1 MLFLTTVT
9 RWIGIGRS
17 DNVIIKASGTPYVFD
32 INNVTNLKA
41 EGTGS
46 KFLYTRSTSNTKGG
60 YDEIHCTSSYQTI
73 RDEYGVDPITTVLEL
88 SVFPNGDHTKTPTTR
103 YISIYDFC
111 YAWAHNPYPQ
121 YSWLVYSE
129 KSRRDVRV
137 LVNMTLTDLVGKDN
151 QFDENNSQWFFFVDP
166 LEQIHPEWTIY
177 NP

>member
-9 RWIGIGRS
+9 SWKGVGRS

-32 INNVTNLKA
+32 INNVTNLQA

-46 KFLYTRSTSNTKGG
+46 KFLYTKSTANTKGG
-60 YDEIHCTSSYQTI
+60 YDEIHCTSSFQTI
-73 RDEYGVDPITTVLEL
+73 RDEYGIDPLSTALEL
-88 SVFPNGDHTKTPTTR
+88 SVFPNGDHTKTPSTR

-111 YAWAHNPYPQ
+111 YAWSHNPYPQ

-137 LVNMTLTDLVGKDN
+137 LVNMTLTDIIGKDN
-151 QFDENNSQWFFFVDP
+151 EFGYWNAQWYYFVDP
-166 LEQIHPEWTIY
+166 TEVIHPEWVVW